1 MGQIAQ
7 EAFGS
12 TDIGIPLAKE
22 RIMGLVPVNIQQF
35 SNDLDI
41 SDEEIGQYIAVR
53 EAAHARLFHSVPWL
67 RHKLSQLIS
76 RYAQEIRIDPEAI
89 DRSVRDLQ
97 DRLQE
102 QLGDTQGAIGFPIGG
117 FNPAGLSSTLPADI
131 FAAEETERQRQAM
144 EDLQTLLALIEG
156 WVDEVSTRACMPNLE
171 HVMQLRELMRRRRAT
186 TSPIET
192 VLKPL
197 IGMEL
202 RPKYSRQAA
211 NLWALL
217 LTQRGMKERDQLWS
231 HPDMI
236 PTLEDLT
243 DPESFVNESDKE
255 PEKDQVDQDLD
266 SLLSG
271 TLGWAKGLTPQVDS
285 QGDQLMGSSPK
296 DGQTDNTQS
305 SVEDDL
311 GKSNEDSGLGGN
323 DLPPDSPGK

>member
-1 MGQIAQ
+1 
-7 EAFGS
+7 
-12 TDIGIPLAKE
+12 
-22 RIMGLVPVNIQQF
+22 
-35 SNDLDI
+35 
-41 SDEEIGQYIAVR
+41 
-53 EAAHARLFHSVPWL
+53 
-67 RHKLSQLIS
+67 
-76 RYAQEIRIDPEAI
+76 
-89 DRSVRDLQ
+89 
-97 DRLQE
+97 
-102 QLGDTQGAIGFPIGG
+102 
-117 FNPAGLSSTLPADI
+117 
-131 FAAEETERQRQAM
+131 M

-323 DLPPDSPGK
+323 NLPPDSPGK